1 MARESSLLP
10 RLITSG
16 LGADPA
22 LEQAKVDPVKVRAP
36 NLSRASSQRG
46 MSNDIYEILHFLY
59 PERYLDLAHCMD
71 LVHRAYSFADAN
83 YGIASAL
90 KWAQDKGW
98 QGIPPEAIAED
109 VLAFE
114 RADFSLYHLAKSRM
128 DQLAPHRLSKDK
140 VAQSI
145 SPNNPE
151 LDLLLSLAGGIHVM
165 VDPDF
170 VPNGQGNWPTLSNTF
185 KKTAPAVEAMIHD
198 SHQAG
203 LGFYLPSG
211 IVRQHVEGAH
221 LNRASH
227 AMADK
232 PQGRGIT
239 DCSAGRP
246 PLNSDYVKSE
256 SDRRYGVIE
265 HPTIGDMVRMV
276 FDFVDQETSD
286 GKPVAWD
293 DLVLFKVDLKGAYT
307 LLSFQPE
314 DVRLMG
320 LELSDGVTYFSLGGH
335 FGWTGLPAAFQV
347 VTRALVWELSHNP
360 SFLGRILMYVDDL
373 LGVCPL
379 CDLARC
385 LDMVKSL
392 IRKLLG
398 SDAVAENKT
407 VTGRSVTVIG
417 YTMDLDAGLVTISER
432 NHFRA
437 LYAFLSVDLA
447 APVPVRAMQKLSSL
461 ASRYGKICRSLRP
474 LTRFLYRSFA
484 GHFYESTVCLDP
496 SAQLVIRLFRALLI
510 IGLIEAD
517 DPSLSRHSRLMTSF
531 LRNGIAHV
539 IDFDASLDGVGLLF
553 SSVVHG
559 REVPIASAQIDISSL
574 GFNED
579 SSFQNSAEFI
589 AAVFAGRG
597 AFHLRWNGPVL
608 YRGDSMSA
616 LSWVTKER
624 VKSNA
629 ASPAGVIFSFQC
641 SCYAFQ
647 GISTSHVPGVE
658 NVLADSRS
666 RKGSLADLGPIWA
679 SKPELDLQPAHLLP
693 LLSPTIDL
701 TSNDSFWSFLK
712 DAQREVSRF
721 LNTPGFGQ

>member
-1 MARESSLLP
+1 M
-10 RLITSG
+10 
-16 LGADPA
+16 D
-22 LEQAKVDPVKVRAP
+22 RAP
-36 NLSRASSQRG
+36 NLSRATSQRG

-59 PERYLDLAHCMD
+59 PEQYLTFARCTEVVD
-71 LVHRAYSFADAN
+71 RAYSFADAN

-90 KWAQDKGW
+90 KWAHDKGW
-98 QGIPPEAIAED
+98 QGIPSSAVAKD
-109 VLAFE
+109 SLAFE
-114 RADFSLYHLAKSRM
+114 QAGFSLSLLAQHRM
-128 DQLAPHRLSKDK
+128 DKLAPHRLSHAK
-140 VAQSI
+140 VNQSI
-145 SPNNPE
+145 SRNNPE
-151 LDLLLSLAGGIHVM
+151 RDLLLSLAGGMPVM
-165 VDPDF
+165 LDPDF
-170 VPNGQGNWPTLSNTF
+170 VPNGQGRWPSLSNTF
-185 KKTAPAVEAMIHD
+185 IKTAPAVEAMIHD
-198 SHQAG
+198 SHRIG
-203 LGFYLPSG
+203 LGFYLPSRT
-211 IVRQHVEGAH
+211 VRQHVGGAH

-246 PLNSDYVKSE
+246 SLNSEHVKLE

-265 HPTIGDMVRMV
+265 HPTIGDMVRMIYN
-276 FDFVDQETSD
+276 FVDQETSH
-286 GKPVAWD
+286 GRHVSWD

-307 LLSFQPE
+307 LLSFKPE

-320 LELSDGVTYFSLGGH
+320 LELSDDITYFSLGGH

-347 VTRALVWELSHNP
+347 VTRALVWELSHHP
-360 SFLGRILMYVDDL
+360 SFLGRVLMYVDDL
-373 LGVCPL
+373 LGVCRL
-379 CDLARC
+379 RDLLQC
-385 LDMVKSL
+385 LELVKSL

-398 SDAVAENKT
+398 DDAVAENKT
-407 VTGRSVTVIG
+407 VSGRCVTVIG
-417 YTMDLDAGLVTISER
+417 YTLDLDSCRVTISER

-447 APVPVRAMQKLSSL
+447 GPVPVRAMQKLSSL
-461 ASRYGKICRSLRP
+461 ASRYGKICRFLRP

-484 GHFYESTVCLDP
+484 GHFYESTVHLDP
-496 SAQLVIRLFRALLI
+496 SAQLVIRLFRALLA
-510 IGLIEAD
+510 IGLIETD
-517 DPSLSRHSRLMTSF
+517 DPALSRHSRLMASF
-531 LRNGIAHV
+531 LRKEIAHV
-539 IDFDASLDGVGLLF
+539 IDFDACLDGVGLLF
-553 SSVVHG
+553 STIVSG
-559 REVPIASAQIDISSL
+559 SEVPIASAQIDISSL
-574 GFNED
+574 GFEGD
-579 SSFQNSAEFI
+579 SSFQNSAEFV

-597 AFHLRWNGPVL
+597 AFHLRWSGPVL

-641 SCYAFQ
+641 SCYGFQ

-701 TSNDSFWSFLK
+701 TTNNSFWSFLK

-721 LNTPGFGQ
+721 RGTPGFGQ